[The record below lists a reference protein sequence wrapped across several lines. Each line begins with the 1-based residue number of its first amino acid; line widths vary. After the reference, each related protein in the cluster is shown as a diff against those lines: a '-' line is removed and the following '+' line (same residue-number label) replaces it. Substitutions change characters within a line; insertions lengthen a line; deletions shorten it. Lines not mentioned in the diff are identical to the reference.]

1 MEAGAE
7 NTKRVTASPMS
18 NVECPMSVFGAVF
31 REPLRLGN
39 VDIGHWTKIMGM
51 RIGTEMP
58 SLDGATEWFNGTQAH
73 AEAEV
78 KGQPTLVHFWSVSCG
93 MCKDNMPRVSQWR
106 DELKEQGLRVVA
118 IHMPRYEADTD
129 VEAVRNAI
137 STYGITEPCAV
148 DNEHKLR
155 EAFQNDQGYVPA
167 YYLFDAEG
175 KLRGFAAGERG
186 VDFLKATLDRV
197 LAQSAKATVGQTS

>member
-1 MEAGAE
+1 M
-7 NTKRVTASPMS
+7 
-18 NVECPMSVFGAVF
+18 
-31 REPLRLGN
+31 RLLLGL
-39 VDIGHWTKIMGM
+39 WTKTMGM

-58 SLDGATEWFNGTQAH
+58 TLDGASEWFNATQAH
-73 AEAEV
+73 AETEI
-78 KGQPTLVHFWSVSCG
+78 KGQPTLIHFWSVSCG
-93 MCKDNMPRVSQWR
+93 MCKENLPRVSQWR

-118 IHMPRYEADTD
+118 VHMPRYETDTD

-137 STYGITEPCAV
+137 ATYGIIEPCAV

-167 YYLFDAEG
+167 YYLFDADG

-186 VDFLKATLDRV
+186 VDLLKATLDRV
-197 LAQSAKATVGQTS
+197 LANAAKAVTA